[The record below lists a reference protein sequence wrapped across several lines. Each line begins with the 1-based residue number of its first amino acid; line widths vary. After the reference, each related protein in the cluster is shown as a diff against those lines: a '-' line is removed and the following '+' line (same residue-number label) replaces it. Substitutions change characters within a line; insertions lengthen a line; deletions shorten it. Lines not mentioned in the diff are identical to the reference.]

1 MGTQAKSE
9 SWRQLAGCPRLKT
22 PSKQALG
29 LQVWGT
35 VLWRGTPHLL
45 ALRGS
50 RGSGEDPGWQMDIA
64 KGAKETVS
72 HF

>member
-1 MGTQAKSE
+1 MPEAENSQ
-9 SWRQLAGCPRLKT
+9 
-22 PSKQALG
+22 QALG

-35 VLWRGTPHLL
+35 VLWRGSPHLL
-45 ALRGS
+45 ALEGGGGPR
-50 RGSGEDPGWQMDIA
+50 EDPGWQIDIA